1 MNVVIKYLKRYTDS
15 FKNVGFYLMAAFL
28 PMALNLILTP
38 IYSLYMQPEDF
49 AVVSYYSS
57 FVTLFS
63 PFVLFYFNQYYMR
76 EFFYRAEDEK
86 EILKAV
92 LFKSLIVGSAI
103 LMIIALVIL
112 AIYTFIFNKT
122 SEVPF
127 FPYAIIAFL
136 PMFFAGIYRLELVE
150 DKVHRRAKNYFY
162 LCLVYDVLIA
172 LFSLLFVVP
181 MRMGGLGQLIGKM
194 LGPLLVF
201 LWLAYRNRNLFKVR
215 FDNSIF
221 KESIKFCFPLVLAAM
236 LGFFSS
242 GYDRVFLERT
252 VELSQLGIYSIGITI
267 GSCLSVFSSAVG
279 DTFCPD
285 IFESLAKKDFRRTAK
300 FVFLEIGIMVIVVF
314 AFILCADILID
325 LLTVHRYTASAGIA
339 KIASVGTITSCIQY
353 VISNIIMSFK
363 KNSVVLYTKIIGS
376 ALCVLMYSVLIT
388 YYGTVGAAWGVVF
401 SHLVFAFV
409 SFGLFYISLKRDNTK
424 TAIS

>member
-1 MNVVIKYLKRYTDS
+1 MNVVVKCIKRYTDT

-28 PMALNLILTP
+28 PMVLNLVLTP
-38 IYSLYMQPEDF
+38 VYSIYMQPEDF

-76 EFFYRAEDEK
+76 EFFYRTGKEK
-86 EILKAV
+86 EVLKAV
-92 LFKSLIVGSAI
+92 LFKSLIFGSAI
-103 LMIIALVIL
+103 LMVFSLIIL
-112 AIYTFIFNKT
+112 AIYTFAFNKT

-162 LCLVYDVLIA
+162 LCLFYDLLIA
-172 LFSLLFVVP
+172 LFSLFFVVP
-181 MRMGGLGQLIGKM
+181 LKMGGLGQLIGKM

-201 LWLAYRNRNLFKVR
+201 FWLAYKNRDLFRVR
-215 FDNSIF
+215 FDKTIF
-221 KESIKFCFPLVLAAM
+221 RESLKFCLPLVLAAM

-267 GSCLSVFSSAVG
+267 GGCLGVFSTAVG

-285 IFESLAKKDFRRTAK
+285 IFESLAQKNYRRTAK
-300 FVFLEIGIMVIVVF
+300 FISLEIGIMMIVVII
-314 AFILCADILID
+314 FIFCADFVID
-325 LLTVHRYTASAGIA
+325 LLTVHRYTASADIA

-376 ALCVLMYSVLIT
+376 ILCVLMYSVLIT
-388 YYGTVGAAWGVVF
+388 YYGTVGAAWGVVL
-401 SHLVFAFV
+401 SHLIFAFV
-409 SFGLFYISLKRDNTK
+409 SFGLFYISLKRDQNK
-424 TAIS
+424 VAHL